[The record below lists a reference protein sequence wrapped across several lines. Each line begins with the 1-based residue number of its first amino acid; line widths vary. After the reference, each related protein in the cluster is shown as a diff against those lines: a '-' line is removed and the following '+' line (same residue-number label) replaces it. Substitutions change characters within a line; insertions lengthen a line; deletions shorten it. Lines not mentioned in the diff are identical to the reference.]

1 MASGEINLQAN
12 DLRIATV
19 TFEDGAVGNVGVVIP
34 KEGGT
39 LASEAYVAS
48 QIGAIP
54 TISDASQTVK
64 GIIEIATDAEVQAGT
79 DTVRAITPAG
89 MKAGL
94 NASGV
99 APIYACRA
107 WVNFNGTGTV
117 AIRASGNV
125 SSITDNGV
133 GDYTV
138 NFTTAMPDANYSSNV
153 TSLQDVSS
161 NANYASGI
169 SPTLPTVSGCRVVC
183 SISNGSDYDSNIVN
197 VSVFR

>member
-1 MASGEINLQAN
+1 MGTKVNGDTGVDKATNQAVK
-12 DLRIATV
+12 DAMGV
-19 TFEDGAVGNVGVVIP
+19 T
-34 KEGGT
+34 GT
-39 LASEAYVAS
+39 
-48 QIGAIP
+48 
-54 TISDASQTVK
+54 
-64 GIIEIATDAEVQAGT
+64 
-79 DTVRAITPAG
+79 
-89 MKAGL
+89 
-94 NASGV
+94 
-99 APIYACRA
+99 APIFGCRA
-107 WVNFNGTGTV
+107 WVNFDGTRNEADSGASV
-117 AIRASGNV
+117 IGQNVKIRASGNV
-125 SSITDNGV
+125 SSVLKNAV